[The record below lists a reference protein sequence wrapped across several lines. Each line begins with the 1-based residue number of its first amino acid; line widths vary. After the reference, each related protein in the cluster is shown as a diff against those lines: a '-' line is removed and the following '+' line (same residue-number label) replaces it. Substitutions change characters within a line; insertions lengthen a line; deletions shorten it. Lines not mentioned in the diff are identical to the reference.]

1 MIAFLG
7 VPRRAGL
14 LPPFLLAVACADPV
28 PNEVARPDAT
38 DAPPADTAVI
48 STDSLPR
55 GLSEEALREWRA
67 VRDAL
72 VGARST
78 LGIGDHQEGPAVF
91 GEITDVAIDA
101 AGNILVLDGQAVRVS
116 VFDTEGAFL
125 GSFGGRGDGPQEL
138 REPRHFALLGED
150 HIVLPIPGRIKVF
163 RGKEG
168 QWRLENLIALS
179 VATNDVCSTSDDRL
193 LVAAWQ
199 EEGNTVVHEI
209 SGAGIVSSFGTGYPS
224 DEWLLQFLQSEGLV
238 ACLDRPTRIAH
249 AFKYASLVRL
259 FLPDGSLLW
268 NAALSD
274 HTPMEIATTPG
285 SVSMSVPDDYD
296 LLASIHGTP
305 SGHIVLQYAHRR
317 AGIDP
322 RLRTYL
328 VDAATGFGALLSED
342 LPSIKFIGLE
352 SYVVAFS
359 DPYPRIEVRAMDGW
373 GRTP

>member
-1 MIAFLG
+1 M
-7 VPRRAGL
+7 
-14 LPPFLLAVACADPV
+14 

-72 VGARST
+72 AGARST
-78 LGIGDHQEGPAVF
+78 LGIGDHEEGPAVF

-150 HIVLPIPGRIKVF
+150 RIVVPIP
-163 RGKEG
+163 
-168 QWRLENLIALS
+168 
-179 VATNDVCSTSDDRL
+179 
-193 LVAAWQ
+193 
-199 EEGNTVVHEI
+199 
-209 SGAGIVSSFGTGYPS
+209 
-224 DEWLLQFLQSEGLV
+224 
-238 ACLDRPTRIAH
+238 
-249 AFKYASLVRL
+249 ASLVRL

-317 AGIDP
+317 AGIDL

-342 LPSIKFIGLE
+342 LPSIKFIGPE
-352 SYVVAFS
+352 SNVAAFS

>member
-48 STDSLPR
+48 STDSLPM

-78 LGIGDHQEGPAVF
+78 LGIGDLEEGPAVF

-116 VFDTEGAFL
+116 VFDTEGAF
-125 GSFGGRGDGPQEL
+125 
-138 REPRHFALLGED
+138 
-150 HIVLPIPGRIKVF
+150 
-163 RGKEG
+163 
-168 QWRLENLIALS
+168 
-179 VATNDVCSTSDDRL
+179 DDRL
-193 LVAAWQ
+193 FVAAWQ

-224 DEWLLQFLQSEGLV
+224 DDWLLQFLQSEGLV
-238 ACLDRPTRIAH
+238 ACLDRPTRLAH

-274 HTPMEIATTPG
+274 HTPMEITTTPG

-342 LPSIKFIGLE
+342 LPSIKFIGPE
-352 SYVVAFS
+352 SYVAAFS